1 MQELSIKEKEYFQSL
16 SFISVKEPRDRMLV
30 LTLKTI
36 VDEGEAKAIALSMK
50 KNSLLII
57 DDLKGRKVARR
68 LGLEIIGTLDLLKA
82 MKLKGIIRK
91 NHS

>member
-16 SFISVKEPRDRMLV
+16 SFISAKEPRDRMLI

-36 VDEGEAKAIALSMK
+36 VDEGEAIALSMK

-57 DDLKGRKVARR
+57 DDLKG
-68 LGLEIIGTLDLLKA
+68 
-82 MKLKGIIRK
+82 
-91 NHS
+91 